1 MKVVITDCNFASF
14 AEEQQM
20 CDRNGHQLIILQ
32 CKTPEEVIA
41 NTADADA
48 LFVQYVPI
56 TDAVLANLKQC
67 QVIVRYGIG
76 LDNIDLAAAKK
87 HNVPV
92 CNVPDYGIDEV
103 ADHASALTLTLLRQL
118 TFFDNSIRQGKWPS
132 VAPTPMLSCK
142 GMMFTV
148 AGAGRIGRA
157 TLERMRAFGFKLGAY
172 DPYVSEKD
180 LNDMGVEKLSLDDLF
195 SKADVISLHLPLSK
209 ETHHLVNRDRLKS
222 MKNHAIL
229 INTSRGGLID
239 THALAA
245 ALDAGEIGHAGID
258 VFESEPMEAGH
269 PLRTCKNALLTP
281 HIAYYSAA
289 SIVRLQRFAAEDVE
303 RALTGKPL
311 RCQYT
316 AV

>member
-1 MKVVITDCNFASF
+1 
-14 AEEQQM
+14 M
-20 CDRNGHQLIILQ
+20 CRK
-32 CKTPEEVIA
+32 KT
-41 NTADADA
+41 
-48 LFVQYVPI
+48 
-56 TDAVLANLKQC
+56 C
-67 QVIVRYGIG
+67 
-76 LDNIDLAAAKK
+76 
-87 HNVPV
+87 
-92 CNVPDYGIDEV
+92 
-103 ADHASALTLTLLRQL
+103 
-118 TFFDNSIRQGKWPS
+118 
-132 VAPTPMLSCK
+132 
-142 GMMFTV
+142 
-148 AGAGRIGRA
+148 
-157 TLERMRAFGFKLGAY
+157 
-172 DPYVSEKD
+172 
-180 LNDMGVEKLSLDDLF
+180 VEKLSLDDLF